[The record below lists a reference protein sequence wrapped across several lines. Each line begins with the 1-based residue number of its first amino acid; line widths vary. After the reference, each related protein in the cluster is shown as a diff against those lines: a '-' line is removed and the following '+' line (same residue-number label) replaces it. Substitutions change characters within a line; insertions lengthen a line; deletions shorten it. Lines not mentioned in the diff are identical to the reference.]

1 MHWTGSAWPTKGNRE
16 GLWITLVV
24 RGSLAVLRRSQ
35 GAIQEEGK
43 PMSDTNSAG
52 SNVDVVD
59 ILTSDHQDMVALIGQ
74 IKGAADGTERRD
86 LADTLIAEVM
96 RHAVAEEMYV
106 YPAIEDHVPNGSEEV
121 EHDKKEHDDI
131 VKLMKQLE
139 KAEPA
144 DPAFMETVSELES
157 QLTHHANDEESEQ
170 FPKLRAHIPREKLV
184 EIGEKV
190 EKAKKLAPTR
200 PHPSAP
206 HSELFHKTVGPGV
219 GMVDRLLDKL
229 QHRRTD

>member
-1 MHWTGSAWPTKGNRE
+1 LQE
-16 GLWITLVV
+16 
-24 RGSLAVLRRSQ
+24 
-35 GAIQEEGK
+35 AIQEEAQL
-43 PMSDTNSAG
+43 MSDTNSAG
-52 SNVDVVD
+52 TNVDVVD
-59 ILTSDHQDMVALIGQ
+59 ILTADHQDMIALIGQ
-74 IKGAADGTERRD
+74 IHSAPDGSQRRD

-106 YPAIEDHVPNGSEEV
+106 YPAMEDHIPNGKEEV

-139 KAEPA
+139 KAEPTEQ
-144 DPAFMETVSELES
+144 AFMDLVRELEQ
-157 QLTHHANDEESEQ
+157 QLTHHAGDEESEQ
-170 FPKLRAHIPREKLV
+170 FPKLRLHIPREKLV
-184 EIGEKV
+184 DMGKKV

-229 QHRRTD
+229 TGRHTGS